1 MFSLEETPF
10 LFTKT
15 TQLKMFSILVEDIID
30 LFENFK
36 NNTSAIKWTDCE
48 VELIYNIKWK

>member
-1 MFSLEETPF
+1 MFSLEETLF

-36 NNTSAIKWTDCE
+36 NNTSAIK
-48 VELIYNIKWK
+48 

>member
-48 VELIYNIKWK
+48 VELIYNIK